1 MTEWHLVIRF
11 RFAFTMTESE
21 ALGMTHLQYLTSVSS
36 LTGDNLH
43 MADEWKAYTDT
54 PVTINR
60 PAGADEYYIYAR
72 INNGNGK
79 YQEIKTYHYT
89 FEDAAGTVT
98 ISPRTVSVESIED
111 TICGIHDFFQCADL
125 FECPGRGS
133 ENPVPDQ

>member
-1 MTEWHLVIRF
+1 MERL
-11 RFAFTMTESE
+11 
-21 ALGMTHLQYLTSVSS
+21 
-36 LTGDNLH
+36 
-43 MADEWKAYTDT
+43 YTDT

-111 TICGIHDFFQCADL
+111 TSAASTISSSAPIYLNAQEEGARILYLISDRLEDKFSFT
-125 FECPGRGS
+125 RVT
-133 ENPVPDQ
+133 ENLSGLTDGENGYI